1 MGLFIP
7 FLSNVI
13 PVQQALGQT
22 LRNALDKMRSSLND
36 VDVQF
41 IRLESKGMSPVQL
54 MVSLTMLT
62 CGIISYYFV
71 PLAALHKDFQAF
83 LYLLNTL
90 LLLIILG
97 LTFLAQI
104 IMPFL
109 EVAILDLMLF
119 FNPGDKHIRTLVV
132 KNFESH
138 GNKNLKASMM
148 FMVTLAFLVF
158 TGANFKQIEFF
169 FVSMSKFFA
178 GANITA

>member
-1 MGLFIP
+1 
-7 FLSNVI
+7 
-13 PVQQALGQT
+13 
-22 LRNALDKMRSSLND
+22 
-36 VDVQF
+36 
-41 IRLESKGMSPVQL
+41 

-71 PLAALHKDFQAF
+71 PVAALHKDFQAF

-104 IMPFL
+104 IMPYL
-109 EVAILDLMLF
+109 EVALLDLMLF
-119 FNPGDKHIRTLVV
+119 FNPQDKHMRVLVI
-132 KNFESH
+132 KNFDSH
-138 GNKNLKASMM
+138 GNKNLKASLM
-148 FMVTLAFLVF
+148 FMVTMAFLVF